1 MRPQWCREHI
11 DETAEHCGLSD
22 DTVTDVKRA
31 AKFCSTVP
39 EFSDCGTDAIMA
51 LIRIKDD
58 PVRDKA
64 ISWAKNALNSETHVG
79 KNKRIKLTRR
89 EIQKFIQKAELE
101 VRGELTKKYEQE
113 KKTAP
118 KKPSYNGTPQ
128 PGDYPAPP
136 APVAQTLKEKYG
148 GQDQFVDAN
157 EMIPAPVKESL
168 TTPNPSNSMGLES
181 APWNCGVLPCPDGGD
196 HIAVDKI
203 RGKLCDLLGL
213 PCNQLEKKRCP
224 VLIRQQKARETGFY
238 PASEP
243 FPGAIVKDDLTG
255 GTYVKP
261 APMKITKAPEVV
273 SFTPSQKQYDFIQ
286 RVIKSGEFETA
297 VEFLSELVDRAMEQ
311 EGS

>member
-1 MRPQWCREHI
+1 VSYCYDFIKKFRKEGNF
-11 DETAEHCGLSD
+11 CGLADSQISRLEQYTKIV
-22 DTVTDVKRA
+22 DTLIKPDLEEKFIIDHFSLGA
-31 AKFCSTVP
+31 ATP
-39 EFSDCGTDAIMA
+39 
-51 LIRIKDD
+51 LIPIKDERRAD
-58 PVRDKA
+58 GLSFVTEQLKA
-64 ISWAKNALNSETHVG
+64 GKKVSAKD
-79 KNKRIKLTRR
+79 I
-89 EIQKFIQKAELE
+89 
-101 VRGELTKKYEQE
+101 QE
-113 KKTAP
+113 KLQICNQKVKKDSTNNEKP
-118 KKPSYNGTPQ
+118 KKKEPYNATPQ